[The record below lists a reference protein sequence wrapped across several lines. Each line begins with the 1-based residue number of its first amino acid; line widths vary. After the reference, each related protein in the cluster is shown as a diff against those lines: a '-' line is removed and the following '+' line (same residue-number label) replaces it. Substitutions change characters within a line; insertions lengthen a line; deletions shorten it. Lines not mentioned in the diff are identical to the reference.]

1 MKQDWKHCLE
11 VGQGNFA
18 AIMFFLAL
26 VNGKMFKRK
35 TSVEGK
41 FLNLYVVTLSKIIK
55 NLRTIA
61 NRKIAMSIAGC
72 PCKNVHHHIL

>member
-35 TSVEGK
+35 MSVEGK
-41 FLNLYVVTLSKIIK
+41 FLNLYAVMLSKIIK

-61 NRKIAMSIAGC
+61 NRKIAMSVQVC

>member
-55 NLRTIA
+55 NFKMTSTFEVLLKPEGYQVSTEA
-61 NRKIAMSIAGC
+61 VCS
-72 PCKNVHHHIL
+72 